1 MFRTW
6 PTSRSDVGA
15 DPVTRRD
22 STRTKAKV
30 QALPEHLHR
39 SEEWNGL
46 RRGDPVEIEGPVL
59 RGAAWRFLGY
69 VRNERNGTES
79 VEVIGGRP
87 GEDRVRSFLP
97 EQVFPVGGRKAG
109 TGLAR
114 RRPPACRSR

>member
-1 MFRTW
+1 
-6 PTSRSDVGA
+6 
-15 DPVTRRD
+15 VTRRTGR
-22 STRTKAKV
+22 SRAKV
-30 QALPEHLHR
+30 AARPGHLHR

-59 RGAAWRFLGY
+59 RGAGWRFLGY

-97 EQVFPVGGRKAG
+97 EQVFPVGGRK
-109 TGLAR
+109 TGRASLADA
-114 RRPPACRSR
+114 PQLPFA

>member
-1 MFRTW
+1 M
-6 PTSRSDVGA
+6 
-15 DPVTRRD
+15 
-22 STRTKAKV
+22 
-30 QALPEHLHR
+30 
-39 SEEWNGL
+39 

-69 VRNERNGTES
+69 VRNERNGAES

-109 TGLAR
+109 GPRWPT
-114 RRPPACRSR
+114 PPNCRSSEAGLTSS